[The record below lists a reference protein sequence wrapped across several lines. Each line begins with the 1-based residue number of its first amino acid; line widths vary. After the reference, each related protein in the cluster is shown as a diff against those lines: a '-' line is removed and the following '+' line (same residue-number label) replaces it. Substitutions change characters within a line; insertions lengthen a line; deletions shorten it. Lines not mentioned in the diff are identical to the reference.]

1 VIPVRDE
8 NPTRIVP
15 VVTYAILGLVVLA
28 FLWQV
33 SLPAR
38 GQKLAVYAFGMI
50 PASLLGEVRLP
61 PELALVPPAATVVTS
76 MFLHGGW
83 LHLLG
88 NLLYLW
94 IFGNNVEEAMGHL
107 RFALFYLL
115 TGTVAA
121 FAQALPDPSS
131 TVPVVGASGALSGV
145 LGAYLVLYPH
155 ARVLVWLPFA
165 GLVHMAAALV
175 LGLWFLIQVLA
186 SSLPGDSEGGIAF
199 MAHIGGFVAGMV
211 LVPLFR
217 CRGVPL
223 WSGRR

>member
-1 VIPVRDE
+1 MIPVRDE
-8 NPTRIVP
+8 NPVRVLP
-15 VVTYAILGLVVLA
+15 VVTYTVLA
-28 FLWQV
+28 LTVLVFLWQV

-38 GQKLAVYAFGMI
+38 GQKMAVYAFGMI
-50 PASLLGEVRLP
+50 PASLLGEARLP
-61 PELALVPPAATVVTS
+61 PELAVVPPAATVLTS

-83 LHLLG
+83 MHLLG

-94 IFGNNVEEAMGHL
+94 IFGNNVEEAMGHV

-115 TGTVAA
+115 TGTIAA
-121 FAQALPDPSS
+121 LAQALPDPVS
-131 TVPVVGASGALSGV
+131 TVPVVGASGAISGV

-165 GLVHMAAALV
+165 GLVHMAAAVV

-211 LVPLFR
+211 LLPVFR
-217 CRGVPL
+217 RRGVAL
-223 WSGRR
+223 WSARR